1 MSARRPTRTRSRR
14 PIGRGLSFTIL
25 VTSIVLVCKEFSD
38 WSVGRDR
45 GCKNCVRADRHAHAT
60 DEVKKEEERK
70 FKEVGEA
77 YSVLSDPKKRS
88 RYDNGQDL
96 DDGADMSGF
105 GGERIDQLLNM
116 KLIEFIAWKSTKNSR
131 CDCFVAGD
139 IDPNQIFQA
148 FFGGGAPGG
157 FGFSHGGGG
166 FPGGG
171 FPGGFSFSYG

>member
-1 MSARRPTRTRSRR
+1 MSARRLTRTRLRR
-14 PIGRGLSFTIL
+14 PTGRGLSFTIL
-25 VTSIVLVCKEFSD
+25 VTFVVVVCKEFSD
-38 WSVGRDR
+38 WSFGQD
-45 GCKNCVRADRHAHAT
+45 GDCKNCVRVDRHAHAT

-105 GGERIDQLLNM
+105 GGERIDWLLSIAV
-116 KLIEFIAWKSTKNSR
+116 IEFIAWKSPKNLC
-131 CDCFVAGD
+131 CDYLVAGD

-166 FPGGG
+166 YPGGG